1 MSLPTLPQVTLP
13 AGLESIE
20 GVEAVL
26 QTLMVVLKEIL
37 PDKLDEIEAEWVD
50 IEDLTLD
57 DPDDK
62 AYSIVNDEDTYPD
75 EDDTIPSVLIMG
87 FQDLPDEL
95 YVDNPEVDLYVY
107 ECAIRV
113 WLRGN
118 VAPDITR
125 KVFRYGDAV
134 KRTLK
139 YVGEGTYD
147 SDGSQ
152 HIVWSI
158 RNIAGR
164 YSSVSPVSP
173 YYQAAQID
181 FQIRVFREW

>member
-1 MSLPTLPQVTLP
+1 MSLPDKPQVTLP
-13 AGLESIE
+13 SGLDAIE
-20 GVEAVL
+20 GIEAIL

-37 PDKLDEIEAEWVD
+37 PDKLDEIEAEWAD
-50 IEDLTLD
+50 IEALTLD
-57 DPDDK
+57 DPD
-62 AYSIVNDEDTYPD
+62 ASSYSVVNDEDTYPD
-75 EDDTIPSVLIMG
+75 EDDSIPSVLIMG

-95 YVDNPEVDLYVY
+95 YVDNPEIDMYVY

-118 VAPDITR
+118 IPADMTR

-139 YVGEGTYD
+139 YVGDGTYD
-147 SDGSQ
+147 DDGNQ
-152 HIVWSI
+152 HIVWTI

-181 FQIRVFREW
+181 FQVNVLREW